1 MRGYIANVL
10 PRLKKYS
17 ARLDNLAL
25 FTDHPWIQIDDSGD
39 RTVFVF
45 RSEGN
50 ELLISK
56 NGNVKT
62 CSWEYIDYMNSL
74 LVKLNGQKTLYNQ
87 GFMDESVMI
96 LSKDGQTDYILL
108 ANENK
113 VEERDGEKI
122 ITTLTRKYLTS
133 RGVTRF
139 SQPGGNTAVQKDSS
153 QQALQV
159 HRHYSQS
166 KEQRVK
172 EEKILKV
179 VAVGLVTLVV
189 GTVLIVILMG

>member
-25 FTDHPWIQIDDSGD
+25 FTDHPWIQSDDSGD

-62 CSWEYIDYMNSL
+62 CSWEYLDYMNSL
-74 LVKLNGQKTLYNQ
+74 LVEVGGQKKLYNQ
-87 GFMDESVMI
+87 GFIDEDVMI
-96 LSKDGQTDYILL
+96 LSKDGKNNYLLL

-113 VEERDGEKI
+113 VGERDGEKI
-122 ITTLTRKYLTS
+122 ITTLTRKYLTP
-133 RGVTRF
+133 RGATG
-139 SQPGGNTAVQKDSS
+139 STQSGGDTAVQKDSS
-153 QQALQV
+153 QQARQV
-159 HRHYSQS
+159 RRHYSQS

-172 EEKILKV
+172 EEKILKS
-179 VAVGLVTLVV
+179 VAVGLVILVV
-189 GTVLIVILMG
+189 GMVLIVILMG